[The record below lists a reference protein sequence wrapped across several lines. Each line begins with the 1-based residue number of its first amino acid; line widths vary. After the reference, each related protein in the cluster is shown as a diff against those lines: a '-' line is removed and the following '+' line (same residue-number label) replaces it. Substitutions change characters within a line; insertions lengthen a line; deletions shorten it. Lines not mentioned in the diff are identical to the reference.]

1 MSFCHQSVYTNLF
14 INICFFAFNI
24 VLIFSGNAFFYF
36 ESIIEKRIP
45 NNNRSKFIYPITK
58 EYMKIIISI
67 IFSMIGMLILRL
79 IILVPRLKNKK
90 IYQYLTSES
99 DNEDNIKQ
107 EKKMLKEYYIRR
119 MISCLIMLIF
129 TVFTFYYVIVFCALY
144 KNTQMSWLISGVWS
158 LIIEWFIL
166 CPLYILIISIVE
178 KKGRSQRISSYYM
191 KQFFLF

>member
-1 MSFCHQSVYTNLF
+1 MSFCHESVYTNLF
-14 INICFFAFNI
+14 INICLLVFNI

-36 ESIIEKRIP
+36 ESIIEKRIT

-99 DNEDNIKQ
+99 DNDDNIKQ

-178 KKGRSQRISSYYM
+178 KKGRSQRISSYYI
-191 KQFFLF
+191 KQLFLF